1 MTKEDFI
8 ELQSHLHHLNPSRNH
23 KSYLAEDV
31 LETKIN
37 FLRSRTATHPL
48 TVTTGSLVPTVV
60 LQASGDLVSA
70 NTMDDNIDVNSK
82 KVIKRQDDRK
92 DKDIDDENVD
102 DEDSKG
108 DETDEHSEDD
118 NSDKDDKLYIDQDAA
133 VLSHGPTPI
142 LPCTIRYMDLTC
154 LNLQHIDRVPQVL
167 IIQDEWDAVV
177 NIFNKRPSGKRGSAI

>member
-1 MTKEDFI
+1 
-8 ELQSHLHHLNPSRNH
+8 
-23 KSYLAEDV
+23 
-31 LETKIN
+31 
-37 FLRSRTATHPL
+37 
-48 TVTTGSLVPTVV
+48 
-60 LQASGDLVSA
+60 
-70 NTMDDNIDVNSK
+70 MDDNIDVNSK

-167 IIQDEWDAVV
+167 LIQDERDAVV
-177 NIFNKRPSGKRGSAI
+177 NIFNKRPSGK